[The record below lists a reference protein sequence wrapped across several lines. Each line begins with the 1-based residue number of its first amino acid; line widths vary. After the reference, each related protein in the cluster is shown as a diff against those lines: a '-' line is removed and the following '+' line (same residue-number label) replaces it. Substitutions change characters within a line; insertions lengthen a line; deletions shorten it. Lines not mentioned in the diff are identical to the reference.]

1 MLALAIALT
10 LSSPVPGDVVRAFA
24 YAGDPFARGR
34 HRGID
39 LAATPGSR
47 VRAACSGRVTFAG
60 RAGAN
65 GRAVT
70 VRCGE
75 WSVTHLPLRD
85 VAVRAGAHVV
95 TGAPIGTV
103 GTVPGHTGL
112 HLGMRRASDRFGYVD
127 PAQLLHEPPRH
138 APPVGPRTSARRHLP
153 PPPHPAPLPFA
164 PVPRPAPLP
173 TAARAVSRPGSSP
186 ATHRP
191 RTGLAPWP
199 AWAGLAL
206 LLRRRRRRR
215 RGARDAPTASC
226 RAARAR
232 AAARYREPMSALLL
246 GFGLG
251 FFVAAQLG
259 PLSLFAI
266 RSTLRSG
273 VAIGL
278 AIGAGVAVIDT
289 LYAAAGA
296 AGAAG
301 LLEIEPLR
309 VAFGLA
315 GAAVLIFLGVRTLV
329 QRVPRPPRR
338 RGRRG
343 GQHAPAG
350 VRHRAR
356 RDRVEP
362 ADDRLVGG
370 DLRGGRRRRAR
381 PPAAASRCSLAG
393 VGIGSM
399 TWMAILDGRRQRRPP
414 LGRRPHVAR
423 RRRRRRRRPA
433 SASAGCSPTGP
444 STTDG

>member
-1 MLALAIALT
+1 MVAQAPPVTRAVPDARQLREEPRTPAQAGRDRPYGRRTVLALAIALT
-10 LSSPVPGDVVRAFA
+10 LSSPVPGDVVREFA

-164 PVPRPAPLP
+164 PDPRPALLP
-173 TAARAVSRPGSSP
+173 SAARAVSRPGSSP

-206 LLRRRRRRR
+206 LL
-215 RGARDAPTASC
+215 
-226 RAARAR
+226 
-232 AAARYREPMSALLL
+232 
-246 GFGLG
+246 
-251 FFVAAQLG
+251 V
-259 PLSLFAI
+259 
-266 RSTLRSG
+266 
-273 VAIGL
+273 
-278 AIGAGVAVIDT
+278 
-289 LYAAAGA
+289 GA
-296 AGAAG
+296 AGA
-301 LLEIEPLR
+301 
-309 VAFGLA
+309 
-315 GAAVLIFLGVRTLV
+315 GAARVRRT
-329 QRVPRPPRR
+329 RR
-338 RGRRG
+338 A
-343 GQHAPAG
+343 APARAEAAP
-350 VRHRAR
+350 VR
-356 RDRVEP
+356 
-362 ADDRLVGG
+362 
-370 DLRGGRRRRAR
+370 
-381 PPAAASRCSLAG
+381 
-393 VGIGSM
+393 
-399 TWMAILDGRRQRRPP
+399 
-414 LGRRPHVAR
+414 
-423 RRRRRRRRPA
+423 
-433 SASAGCSPTGP
+433 
-444 STTDG
+444 